1 MYVKSAV
8 FGVVETSCKSP
19 WLILL
24 KYQYFEECS
33 IFGLND
39 LLFRPDNGGRTG
51 GYNDA
56 EGDSQ
61 YLRDLPNYNSSSEVS
76 YQNNNRLIKGL
87 S

>member
-1 MYVKSAV
+1 M
-8 FGVVETSCKSP
+8 
-19 WLILL
+19 
-24 KYQYFEECS
+24 
-33 IFGLND
+33 
-39 LLFRPDNGGRTG
+39 FRPDNGGQTG